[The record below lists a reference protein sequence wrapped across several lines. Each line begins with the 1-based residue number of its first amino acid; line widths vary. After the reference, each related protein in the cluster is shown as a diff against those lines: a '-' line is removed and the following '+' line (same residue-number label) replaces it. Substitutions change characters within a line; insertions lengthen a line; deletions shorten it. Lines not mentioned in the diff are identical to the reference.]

1 MLSNCAFQSDQAE
14 NSIMQ
19 TITIAVSAILI
30 AAGLVTAPGLI
41 NNARDNNA
49 TTDLANIAYAEEMF
63 MGTTGQYSSSVTQA
77 QADSSGFWLGKQDG
91 LKYNLSSKVSNQKA
105 LVCSDPN
112 WHYLAK
118 ATSSS
123 GKTFFRVSG
132 RSVTSTDISKIDV
145 PSCIS
150 NLPGYADFISESS
163 TPVTEPGSNP
173 STTPVV
179 VAPTTPPV
187 AATPLAFKTAPVL
200 KASSIG
206 VPVNYKLETNF
217 PAADVDY
224 SVSDD
229 SVLPQGL
236 VLSDNSI
243 EGRISQA
250 GQYEFTIDATSGTQ
264 TVSQDFDITINAID
278 LSNNAQPIY
287 AAKSSYSTI
296 NNVYRSSSTGGITG
310 VVVAPDGSVYH
321 AQRNTVYKFSS
332 PSDTKGSILA
342 GSPGVSGSNDG
353 PGSTATFS
361 SIIDMVMDSAGNI
374 YLTEGSA
381 SNGSVR
387 KISPDGYVTTVVSL
401 ANVKALS
408 IGPDGK
414 LYVSTNGIGK
424 TFVYQ
429 IQADGTPV
437 VFAGTGAVTGDKV
450 GPKLTAT
457 FSALAGMSW
466 DSSGN
471 LFIADGNY
479 VKKIDTAGIVT
490 NYSSTTGF
498 DVYVDSKNNVF
509 VMQNS
514 KLVKIAPNL
523 TVSTVVGNGTQGSA
537 SGLLDAS
544 LWNVRFFAVGSDGSI
559 YIPDSGV
566 YYTKVVK

>member
-1 MLSNCAFQSDQAE
+1 MNTKCIFDDAAE

-30 AAGLVTAPGLI
+30 ASGLVTAPGLI

-49 TTDLANIAYAEEMF
+49 RTDLANIAYAEEML
-63 MGTTGQYSSSVTQA
+63 MGTSGQYHASLTSS
-77 QADSSGFWLGKQDG
+77 QADSSGFWLGKQENI
-91 LKYNLSSKVSNQKA
+91 KYTLSGKVSSHKG
-105 LVCSDPN
+105 LVCNDPN

-123 GKTFFRVSG
+123 GKTFFRASG
-132 RSVTSTDISKIDV
+132 SSVTSTDISKLDV
-145 PSCIS
+145 PSCIV
-150 NLPGYADFISESS
+150 NLPAYAEFISESS
-163 TPVTEPGSNP
+163 TPATEPVSNP
-173 STTPVV
+173 STPPVV

-187 AATPLAFKTAPVL
+187 AATPLAFRTAPEL
-200 KASSIG
+200 RASSIG
-206 VPVNYKLETNF
+206 ATVKYTLETNF
-217 PAADVDY
+217 PAAEVDY
-224 SVSDD
+224 SLAKD
-229 SVLPQGL
+229 SVLPEGL
-236 VLSDNSI
+236 VLTESSL
-243 EGRISQA
+243 EGRITKA
-250 GQYEFTIDATSGTQ
+250 GEYDFTIDATDGTQ

-278 LSNNAQPIY
+278 LSNNALPIY
-287 AAKSSYSTI
+287 STKSSYSTI
-296 NNVYRSSSTGGITG
+296 DSVYRSSSTGGITG

-342 GSPGVSGSNDG
+342 GAPGVSGSNDG
-353 PGSTATFS
+353 PGKTATFS
-361 SIIDMVMDSAGNI
+361 SITDMVMDSAGNI
-374 YLTEGSA
+374 YLTEGNATSG
-381 SNGSVR
+381 NVR

-401 ANVKALS
+401 ANPKSLS

-429 IQADGTPV
+429 IQADGKPV

-457 FSALAGMSW
+457 FSSLAGMSW

-471 LFIADGNY
+471 LFIADGSY

-490 NYSSTTGF
+490 NYSPTSGF
-498 DVYVDSKNNVF
+498 DVYVDSSNNVF

-537 SGLLDAS
+537 SGVLDAS
-544 LWNVRFFAVGSDGSI
+544 LWNVRFFAVGSDGNI